1 MKRELFKC
9 NYCEI
14 QKFNS
19 ETQEFINLPFHI
31 SNIDNLLIL
40 KKRPKHNTN
49 VARNNN
55 LIDDLIVE
63 CKHCNGRFTKEQY
76 NHHKNHYG

>member
-19 ETQEFINLPFHI
+19 ETQEFINLPFSCGTLAEWKQH
-31 SNIDNLLIL
+31 L
-40 KKRPKHNTN
+40 KRPKHNTN